1 MWKYKLIIMVLRNVR
16 KVKII
21 IKVHFPSQSWAL
33 ARIFMI
39 NQQFCDFCEIS
50 ACSVVADLLQLSRCL

>member
-1 MWKYKLIIMVLRNVR
+1 MVLRNVR